1 VASPAGGWRRWIR
14 DQPLLAAAVL
24 AFCLIAIAGLVLNLP
39 GGLLGAGR
47 SSRAPQGASAT
58 APPDRPQ
65 PVPASPEAPAPA
77 PAEAPPAA
85 ADSPGTPGAW
95 FVAEA
100 SAASPR
106 GLAVVYAHRLR
117 PPGGES
123 RYDWVVQ
130 LRAARPL
137 LDTIDAVAWRMDPPA
152 KNGAEFESRDRAADG
167 FPLFGHG
174 PGGWFGVAATVRY
187 KDGET
192 ETLTH
197 RIELPD

>member
-1 VASPAGGWRRWIR
+1 VASPASGWRGFVR

-24 AFCLIAIAGLVLNLP
+24 AFCVIAVVGLWQTLP

-47 SSRAPQGASAT
+47 TGRVPQGASAT
-58 APPDRPQ
+58 SSPPPPAAPPATT
-65 PVPASPEAPAPA
+65 PASPAPA
-77 PAEAPPAA
+77 PADAPPAI
-85 ADSPGTPGAW
+85 DSPGAW
-95 FVAEA
+95 FVADA
-100 SAASPR
+100 SPPSPR

-123 RYDWVVQ
+123 RFDWVVQ

-137 LDTIDAVAWRMDPPA
+137 LDTIDVVAWRMDPPA
-152 KNGAEFESRDRAADG
+152 TNGAEFESRDRAADG

-174 PGGWFGVAATVRY
+174 PGGWFGVAATVRF

>member
-1 VASPAGGWRRWIR
+1 VASPAGGWRGFAR
-14 DQPLLAAAVL
+14 DQPLLVVAVL
-24 AFCLIAIAGLVLNLP
+24 AFCLIAVVGLWQALP
-39 GGLLGAGR
+39 GGLFGAGR
-47 SSRAPQGASAT
+47 TGRAPQGASAT
-58 APPDRPQ
+58 APPP
-65 PVPASPEAPAPA
+65 PPEAAPSTTPATPAPA
-77 PAEAPPAA
+77 DAPPAI
-85 ADSPGTPGAW
+85 DRPGAW
-95 FVAEA
+95 FVADA
-100 SAASPR
+100 SSPSPR

-137 LDTIDAVAWRMDPPA
+137 LDAIDVVAWRMDPPA

-174 PGGWFGVAATVRY
+174 PGGWFGVAATIRY